1 MRVNNNL
8 SFKERAFTAYSVLA
22 EDTDGK
28 KINNNKKN
36 EMASAYHAMISRN
49 QIGDFLNQAENEK
62 LSRDNLAEYEK
73 KYNEQMEGLKEK
85 LRAFGF
91 EPSDDFDLTKEKDF
105 ALAEK
110 ALKTIK
116 KQKMAEAKSA
126 FAQVK
131 YDKNNDVAQ
140 EKATNMKKLLDI
152 LQKDSEAY
160 LNLTAISYDN
170 NNIDAD
176 LKKAKADKAVVDKYK
191 NSLKEQAKSY
201 NDVDEAFCANY

>member
-1 MRVNNNL
+1 
-8 SFKERAFTAYSVLA
+8 
-22 EDTDGK
+22 
-28 KINNNKKN
+28 
-36 EMASAYHAMISRN
+36 
-49 QIGDFLNQAENEK
+49 
-62 LSRDNLAEYEK
+62 
-73 KYNEQMEGLKEK
+73 
-85 LRAFGF
+85 
-91 EPSDDFDLTKEKDF
+91 
-105 ALAEK
+105 
-110 ALKTIK
+110 
-116 KQKMAEAKSA
+116 MAEVKSA

-152 LQKDSEAY
+152 LQKDSEAH

>member
-1 MRVNNNL
+1 
-8 SFKERAFTAYSVLA
+8 
-22 EDTDGK
+22 
-28 KINNNKKN
+28 
-36 EMASAYHAMISRN
+36 MASAYHAMISRN

-105 ALAEK
+105 ALAERTLK
-110 ALKTIK
+110 AIK
-116 KQKMAEAKSA
+116 KQKMAEVKSA